1 MENHFLILMFL
12 SVLIHTSL
20 SAEKVLFGQPAPI
33 AAEGRQAPAED
44 AAKEITPKN
53 GRKARVFTFP
63 GATQQQ
69 DSRTHQPAYV
79 ISSPYESTE
88 DRFSTAGSSGLSDE
102 NRLLSL
108 LPSFGENGMQV
119 GLDFKLPFF
128 SIPYAKMFSALSAPS
143 LGGGLGN
150 FLGGGSAYGGSPTTA
165 ASSLS
170 SNILGSGSGISSTVA
185 TVAAMAVT
193 AAMLYPKVTGLFSAD
208 GNTFRDGG
216 NADDFFQNVNNVL
229 NQFNIDGEACMKVAL
244 CSLGNAKRQHTRRG
258 RDTTSSL
265 ADVVED
271 VLNLPAVKKFMNK
284 GGLVQARDFGGSG
297 GDCEYFNSQ
306 NKCPIA
312 AQTFKSM
319 LSKLS

>member
-1 MENHFLILMFL
+1 MEHHFLIFLTL
-12 SVLIHTSL
+12 SVFIHSSL

-33 AAEGRQAPAED
+33 TAEARQTPAAD
-44 AAKEITPKN
+44 AAKEITPKD

-128 SIPYAKMFSALSAPS
+128 SIPYAKMFNALSAPS
-143 LGGGLGN
+143 VGGGLGSL
-150 FLGGGSAYGGSPTTA
+150 FGAGSPYGSPSAA
-165 ASSLS
+165 ASSLT
-170 SNILGSGSGISSTVA
+170 SNVLGSGSGISSTVA

-193 AAMLYPKVTGLFSAD
+193 AAMLYPKVTGLFSGD

-216 NADDFFQNVNNVL
+216 NADDFFQNVNSVL

-258 RDTTSSL
+258 RDTTSTLS
-265 ADVVED
+265 DVVED
-271 VLNLPAVKKFMNK
+271 VLNRPAVKKFMNK

-319 LSKLS
+319 LSKLG

>member
-1 MENHFLILMFL
+1 MENHFLILLTL
-12 SVLIHTSL
+12 SVFIHCSL

-33 AAEGRQAPAED
+33 NAEARQAPAAD
-44 AAKEITPKN
+44 AAKEITPKD

-63 GATQQQ
+63 GASQQQ

-128 SIPYAKMFSALSAPS
+128 SIPYAKMFNALSAPS
-143 LGGGLGN
+143 LGGGLGSL
-150 FLGGGSAYGGSPTTA
+150 LGSSYGSPSA
-165 ASSLS
+165 SASSLT
-170 SNILGSGSGISSTVA
+170 SNILGSGSGVSSTVA

-216 NADDFFQNVNNVL
+216 SADDFFQNVNSVL

-271 VLNLPAVKKFMNK
+271 VLNLPVVKKFMNK

-319 LSKLS
+319 LSKLG